1 MIRRKLWA
9 ILAIA
14 FAVGLVVLFPL
25 RLAIDLSTGPESS
38 LSARQ
43 IGGTIWDGR
52 IGDLGLQGQPLGT
65 FDVAAKPLPM
75 LTGRFELDATR
86 VDAGDGPLSMR
97 LVTGGGR
104 EGVIGAQGRVEV
116 ARWMAPVP
124 VEALLLEDVTVL
136 FEDGRCATAE
146 GSVRAVASFASL
158 LNIDEYAG
166 DFSCAE
172 DGRAK
177 VAMTS
182 SRGGHSLALLF
193 DANGSAEAEA
203 RTRGAPPALAA
214 AMQLGGFVVEG
225 DELVLRKQV
234 R

>member
-9 ILAIA
+9 VLAIA
-14 FAVGLVVLFPL
+14 FAIGLIAIFPL
-25 RLAIDLSTGPESS
+25 RLAIDLSTGPEST
-38 LSARQ
+38 LSAKQ

-52 IGDLGLQGQPLGT
+52 IGDLGLNGQPLGT

-75 LTGRFELDATR
+75 LIGRFEMHATR
-86 VDAGDGPLSMR
+86 IDVGDGPLDMK

-104 EGVIGAQGRVEV
+104 EGVIDANGRVEV
-116 ARWMAPVP
+116 ARWMAPIP

-136 FEDGRCATAE
+136 FDDGQCAEAE
-146 GSVRAVASFASL
+146 GTIRALPSFASI

-166 DFSCAE
+166 VLSCNA

-177 VAMTS
+177 VEMATD
-182 SRGGHSLALLF
+182 RGGHQLALLF
-193 DANGSAEAEA
+193 DAEGAVEAEA
-203 RTRGAPPALAA
+203 RTSNAPPALAA
-214 AMQLGGFVVEG
+214 ALQLGGFVAEG
-225 DELVLRKQV
+225 DALVLRKQV